1 MLRAA
6 GFVFRKKQTRQPVT
20 NSFTIFYWSGCSGC
34 LSVPVLPVAKV
45 GLGVSK
51 LEGRLYGPIFFDIFA
66 ISQVAER
73 NMSVSLKILTEK
85 EIDMYPPVQKFITS
99 MHEIGTDF
107 VIWKLILDNVVVD
120 FEKESDSEID
130 LLSSIFEVYDF
141 DSSTGKGELTAY
153 KRGAKTITTKN
164 ISVQKDAF
172 FRWIMNLSIPRV
184 YNAIEILLLS
194 AVMDEYFNKEL
205 DLKKFKT
212 QQGEMNRAIRDYF
225 DNNSL
230 GRYESKNNRHILK
243 YLGHKSAEINNFLNQ
258 NVRVDLNVNWQ
269 QFFEFISILRNV
281 VTHNGMM
288 MSKDVIN
295 QINSNAESLY
305 GKYFSDSTY

>member
-1 MLRAA
+1 
-6 GFVFRKKQTRQPVT
+6 
-20 NSFTIFYWSGCSGC
+20 
-34 LSVPVLPVAKV
+34 
-45 GLGVSK
+45 
-51 LEGRLYGPIFFDIFA
+51 
-66 ISQVAER
+66 
-73 NMSVSLKILTEK
+73 
-85 EIDMYPPVQKFITS
+85 
-99 MHEIGTDF
+99 
-107 VIWKLILDNVVVD
+107 
-120 FEKESDSEID
+120 
-130 LLSSIFEVYDF
+130 
-141 DSSTGKGELTAY
+141 
-153 KRGAKTITTKN
+153 
-164 ISVQKDAF
+164 
-172 FRWIMNLSIPRV
+172 MNLSIPRV

-305 GKYFSDSTY
+305 GKYFSDSILKEDLVLLSPIQDLFLNVLNMTNEFALNMVKFIKNKPNLGFASFEPALKH